1 VLALATLLAFLVRR
15 PVALVLDEVD
25 RSEERDDF
33 AEDFVELQG
42 IGKLKKR
49 EEWTSHIYTAKPDLD
64 VPLFPANLNEII
76 CAHKG
81 CNTKNAVTQILKMW
95 MDWIVEGKK
104 RGWGFSGTVMDW
116 VRITKK
122 RTKEVSKEDPK

>member
-49 EEWTSHIYTAKPDLD
+49 EE
-64 VPLFPANLNEII
+64 
-76 CAHKG
+76 
-81 CNTKNAVTQILKMW
+81 
-95 MDWIVEGKK
+95 
-104 RGWGFSGTVMDW
+104 
-116 VRITKK
+116 
-122 RTKEVSKEDPK
+122 